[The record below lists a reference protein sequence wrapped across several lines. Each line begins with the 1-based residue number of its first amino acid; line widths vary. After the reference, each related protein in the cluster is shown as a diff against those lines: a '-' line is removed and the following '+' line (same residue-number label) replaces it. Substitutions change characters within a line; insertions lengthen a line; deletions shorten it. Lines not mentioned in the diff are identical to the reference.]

1 MTLGDPAGVGPEV
14 VLKALRSCRPEPDS
28 ARVVVLGD
36 RGTLEYYCGLYG
48 WPATIR
54 ELRSVDDADDEPGT
68 IQLLPTSQPIRDLRP
83 GEIRAECGAAAA
95 AALTAGGRLC
105 AAGQLDGLVTAPI
118 HKSALRLAGI
128 HVEGQTELLG
138 ELWGG
143 GQYGMLVVADALR
156 VLLLTRHMA
165 LRAALDS
172 VSTRSVVEHL
182 ELLERTLR
190 RMGITKPRVALAGFN
205 PHAGEG
211 GMFGSEDATLLEPAV
226 ARARS
231 LGLDAHGPLPAD
243 SLFGRAARGEFDGV
257 LALYHDQGLIPVKAV
272 AFDRA
277 VTVIAGAPHLRVS
290 VIHGAGFDRAGQ
302 NRADATNF
310 FAALEI
316 ASRLAPLWRAR
327 AAGASPITTN

>member
-1 MTLGDPAGVGPEV
+1 M
-14 VLKALRSCRPEPDS
+14 LKALRLHGAEPDA

-36 RGTLEYYCGLYG
+36 RGTLEHYCNLYG
-48 WPATIR
+48 LPAAIR
-54 ELRSVDDADDEPGT
+54 EIRSVDDAVDADPGT
-68 IQLLPTSQPIRDLRP
+68 IQLLPASQPIRNLRP
-83 GEIRAECGAAAA
+83 GEIRADYGAAAA
-95 AALTAGGRLC
+95 AALTEGGRLC
-105 AAGQLDGLVTAPI
+105 AAGRLDGLVTAPV

-143 GQYGMLVVADALR
+143 GLYGMLVVADVLR
-156 VLLLTRHMA
+156 VLLLTRHMP

-172 VSTRSVVEHL
+172 VSTSGVVQHL
-182 ELLERTLR
+182 ELLDRTLR

-226 ARARS
+226 VRARS

-277 VTVIAGAPHLRVS
+277 VTIIAGAPHLRVS

-302 NRADATNF
+302 NRADATNVL
-310 FAALEI
+310 AALRT
-316 ASRLAPLWRAR
+316 AAKLAPSWSLRAEG
-327 AAGASPITTN
+327 AAPVPTNQIG